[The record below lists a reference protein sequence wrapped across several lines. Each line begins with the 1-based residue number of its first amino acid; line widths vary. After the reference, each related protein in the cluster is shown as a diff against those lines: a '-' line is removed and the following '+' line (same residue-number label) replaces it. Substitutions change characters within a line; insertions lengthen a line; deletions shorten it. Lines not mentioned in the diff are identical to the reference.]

1 MLHFHKPEEF
11 KECVSGKND
20 MSEDARNRD
29 VDVDGALEKPCLI
42 FGVSKL
48 FPQQEKAI
56 KAFVSRKD
64 VLVIL
69 PTGFGKSLIFQIA
82 SVFHVELSKFNNTF
96 ATKPVVMVISLL
108 ASLIEDWKNPL
119 RALGIKT
126 GFVGKDNLAIE
137 RV

>member
-1 MLHFHKPEEF
+1 
-11 KECVSGKND
+11 

-64 VLVIL
+64 VLVNCQR
-69 PTGFGKSLIFQIA
+69 G
-82 SVFHVELSKFNNTF
+82 
-96 ATKPVVMVISLL
+96 L
-108 ASLIEDWKNPL
+108 ASRSYSRLL
-119 RALGIKT
+119 RYFTLNFPNST
-126 GFVGKDNLAIE
+126 TLLL
-137 RV
+137 RSQ